1 MTFYAFV
8 RAIVYFPFHWLYRI
22 RVEGIE
28 NVPMD
33 RGFILCCNHRSNLD
47 PFFIGVV
54 LKQQLRFMAKI
65 ELFRI
70 PLVNW
75 FVRKVGAFPV
85 NRGTGD
91 TSAIDTAVQL
101 VKDGQVLVIF
111 PEGTRSLDGK
121 LLRIKSGAMVVASKT
136 ESDVLPAVIKCKGRV
151 RIFKRVTLRFG
162 EIIKN
167 VDIGIK
173 DGSVKDIRNANELI
187 SRTFASLL
195 ES

>member
-1 MTFYAFV
+1 MTFYTFA
-8 RAIVYFPFHWLYRI
+8 RAIVYYPVRLLYRI
-22 RVEGIE
+22 RVEGVE
-28 NVPMD
+28 NVPNG
-33 RGFILCCNHRSNLD
+33 GFILCCNHRSNID
-47 PFFIGVV
+47 PFLLGVT

-101 VKDGQVLVIF
+101 VNDGQVLVIF

-136 ESDVLPAVIKCKGRV
+136 GADVLPAVIKCKGRV

-167 VDIGIK
+167 TDIGIRE
-173 DGSVKDIRNANELI
+173 GSVKDIRNANELI
-187 SRTFASLL
+187 SRTFATML